1 MCVFFQFMTVAADG
15 LVLVWDL
22 RFEEH
27 AMAAMRRKGGNPD
40 EKKGDATEVLWQPL
54 YKLVATKPTGVGELP
69 LYCVSL
75 RPADGTGTARFALS
89 TEDGEIALVEMVGR
103 DGGAGKSARNATK
116 ADDGAEEGGGG
127 DSLSEASGPVKF
139 LSSDHFRP
147 CVDLQVRLSRLSRL
161 SCLSRLSRSSRFL
174 TTITVITSITVIAS
188 ITSSTALTVVVYS
201 LYELGFKCAFGACT
215 SLRVSVS
222 ICQAC

>member
-1 MCVFFQFMTVAADG
+1 MTVAADG

-22 RFEEH
+22 RFEE
-27 AMAAMRRKGGNPD
+27 AALAAMRRKGGNPD
-40 EKKGDATEVLWQPL
+40 EKKGDAAEVVWQPL

-69 LYCVSL
+69 LNCVSL

-103 DGGAGKSARNATK
+103 DGGKSSRNATK

-147 CVDLQVRLSRLSRL
+147 CVDLQVRLSRLLRISCFSRFSCFTCFSRL
-161 SCLSRLSRSSRFL
+161 S
-174 TTITVITSITVIAS
+174 
-188 ITSSTALTVVVYS
+188 
-201 LYELGFKCAFGACT
+201 
-215 SLRVSVS
+215 
-222 ICQAC
+222 